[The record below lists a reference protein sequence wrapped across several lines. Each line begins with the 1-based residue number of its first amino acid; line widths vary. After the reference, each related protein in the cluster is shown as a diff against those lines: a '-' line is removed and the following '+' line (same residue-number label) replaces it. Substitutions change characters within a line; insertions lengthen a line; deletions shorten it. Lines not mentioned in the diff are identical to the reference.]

1 VPDLTT
7 RSFDLTR
14 LLPGPRYCA
23 GCAGRVCRGL
33 DDVPDVLET
42 RCDLEGGTLTVTYD
56 PESLEERSLE
66 ELAERLAL
74 DEAGVVGHAV
84 YRLEG
89 LD

>member
-1 VPDLTT
+1 MTT

-33 DDVPDVLET
+33 DGVPGVLET

-56 PESLEERSLE
+56 PESLVEGPLE
-66 ELAERLAL
+66 ELVERLAL

>member
-1 VPDLTT
+1 MPHLTT

-23 GCAGRVCRGL
+23 GCAERVCRRLAQMPGII
-33 DDVPDVLET
+33 ET
-42 RCDLEGGTLTVTYD
+42 RCDPEDGSLTVTHD
-56 PESLEERSLE
+56 PASLASGPLE
-66 ELAERLAL
+66 ELVERLAL
-74 DEAGVVGHAV
+74 DEAGAAGHAV